1 MTWIS
6 AWLPTTPAS
15 TWRLEVVLAIFLL
28 VSIMASAVFGY
39 LLWAATSHR
48 GGLEKSASDIELE
61 TTKTEQRKTSETL
74 AQTREELA
82 VAAKKAAE
90 LEARQAP
97 RHLAPEQRVM
107 LIAALRPHTGV
118 EVTVMATIGDAERMV
133 FAMEL
138 VEALRAAGWAMR
150 TPAVGQLAAA
160 ATGVIVIIHDEA
172 TAPPGAAILTS
183 ALNKA
188 GIRTVLEVHKD
199 LVSPGRF
206 HLLVGGK

>member
-39 LLWAATSHR
+39 LLWDATSHR

-74 AQTREELA
+74 AQTREEPA

-118 EVTVMATIGDAERMV
+118 EVTVMATIGDAER
-133 FAMEL
+133 
-138 VEALRAAGWAMR
+138 
-150 TPAVGQLAAA
+150 
-160 ATGVIVIIHDEA
+160 
-172 TAPPGAAILTS
+172 
-183 ALNKA
+183 
-188 GIRTVLEVHKD
+188 
-199 LVSPGRF
+199 
-206 HLLVGGK
+206 